1 MAELYERIEK
11 MCRDRGVTITEMC
24 KQSGASRGSL
34 TDLKMG
40 RSAGLS
46 LETLEKLMKYFDVS
60 LPELMGTETE
70 KAPTEN
76 GERKVT
82 DEDIKA
88 AFWGGENDLSQEDID
103 ALWEDARA
111 YIEFKTSQKR
121 GKKRR

>member
-11 MCRDRGVTITEMC
+11 MCKDRGVSITEMC

-60 LPELMGTETE
+60 LPELMGAETK
-70 KAPTEN
+70 KAPTTD
-76 GERKVT
+76 GEDLADYLQDLRERPETRALLEASRGMTKEQV
-82 DEDIKA
+82 EQMA
-88 AFWGGENDLSQEDID
+88 AFAKALRGG
-103 ALWEDARA
+103 
-111 YIEFKTSQKR
+111 
-121 GKKRR
+121 G